1 MRPPRWPTLTP
12 PPVPRDIHEFKLP
25 LVPTFLCAETPD
37 QEENR
42 RRLVRREAHRFYQ
55 MVAEHLGEEDARK
68 LFCLFISNPRRGS
81 PGGPLDTEL
90 RQRLL
95 AEYDERC
102 ANALRYKSQG
112 AKNIK
117 ARLAR
122 HLAPELGKKP
132 DTVRKALDRFLA
144 ERTKHIEKQQR
155 RRALS
160 ETRHGPRPK
169 STEDSDT
176 KLEK

>member
-37 QEENR
+37 QEEKR
-42 RRLVRREAHRFYQ
+42 RRLVRREALRFYQ

-81 PGGPLDTEL
+81 PGGSLDAEL

-95 AEYDERC
+95 AEYDKRC

-122 HLAPELGKKP
+122 DLAPELGKKP
-132 DTVRKALDRFLA
+132 DTVRKASTDSWPNAPSTLRSRSEDGRCLKLVMDHVRKA
-144 ERTKHIEKQQR
+144 LRTR
-155 RRALS
+155 
-160 ETRHGPRPK
+160 TRN
-169 STEDSDT
+169 
-176 KLEK
+176 